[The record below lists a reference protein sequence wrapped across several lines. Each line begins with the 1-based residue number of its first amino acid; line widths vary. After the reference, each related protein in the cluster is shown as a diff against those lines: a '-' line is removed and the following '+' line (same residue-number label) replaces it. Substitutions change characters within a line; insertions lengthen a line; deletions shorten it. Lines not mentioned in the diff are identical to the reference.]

1 MESGFWG
8 VEEIMENLD
17 ALTEEAR
24 QLLETRNVQV
34 DELFTTDFMQEYTE
48 YPDLQSMFESSEF
61 PVHSIEDFGTVPDD
75 QWDAFIVSNSDF
87 SDWAEMLQTAVEEW
101 VERQLEG
108 R

>member
-1 MESGFWG
+1 MESEFWG

-24 QLLETRNVQV
+24 RMLETRNVPV
-34 DELFTTDFMQEYTE
+34 YELFTPEFIQEYTE
-48 YPDLQSMFESSEF
+48 FADLQSLFDSNEF
-61 PVHSIEDFGTVPDD
+61 AIHSPEDFGTIPDD
-75 QWDAFIVSNSDF
+75 QWDAYITGNTDF

-101 VERQLEG
+101 VERQLGG